1 MATFHDNSFKA
12 PWGGSSVGLKGVYW
26 RMGTKASS
34 RPATGSHSRRG
45 RSSIQRTRKTRLARM
60 TAGISSP
67 TLLSLGHDSGWSRSE
82 YPTNSNAMIAN
93 KLATTSRRR
102 IAFLNFS
109 IAFSLSSCL

>member
-12 PWGGSSVGLKGVYW
+12 PWGGSFVGLKGVYW

-34 RPATGSHSRRG
+34 S
-45 RSSIQRTRKTRLARM
+45 
-60 TAGISSP
+60 
-67 TLLSLGHDSGWSRSE
+67 HDSGWSRSE
-82 YPTNSNAMIAN
+82 YPTKSNAMIAN
-93 KLATTSRRR
+93 KLATISRRR